1 MLPVR
6 LGEGEWGGRNDDELG
21 LVCNTVWSLRGDELP
36 LLKLN
41 ENGGRG
47 EGRASPPLRSRKD
60 LLELAL
66 EPNVEPRSQTYPSIP
81 VRSCVVS

>member
-21 LVCNTVWSLRGDELP
+21 LVCSAECSLRGDELP
-36 LLKLN
+36 FVKLN

-47 EGRASPPLRSRKD
+47 DGRASPPLRSRKD
-60 LLELAL
+60 LLKLAQNEKEGRVWQL
-66 EPNVEPRSQTYPSIP
+66 E
-81 VRSCVVS
+81 